1 MDNET
6 KRKITPNMGL
16 LGGSAWAAVL
26 GLALLAGCA
35 LAEPETPGPKPKAE
49 SQPQSQPQ
57 AQSQAQPE
65 PQSEAKP
72 TVKPKPKPKGKTIT
86 QDKPKPKPK
95 ANAKD
100 DSQAKPE
107 SGCGSGDKKSAM
119 VDNPEAGWLCEQ
131 TTVTKDPIWQGKPL
145 TFAFE
150 IRNEGTADLKIKAR
164 GG

>member
-1 MDNET
+1 MGNET

-16 LGGSAWAAVL
+16 LGGPAWAVVL

-35 LAEPETPGPKPKAE
+35 LAEPATPGPKPKAE
-49 SQPQSQPQ
+49 SQ

-72 TVKPKPKPKGKTIT
+72 TVKPKPKPKPKPKGKTIT

-95 ANAKD
+95 AKAKD
-100 DSQAKPE
+100 DSKAKPK
-107 SGCGSGDKKSAM
+107 SGCGSGDGKSAM
-119 VDNPEAGWLCEQ
+119 AENPEARWVCEQ